1 MPGRLLI
8 IIVLFLPVF
17 TFASDESGRGDVVN
31 LMEQPMA
38 VAVSDLKT
46 LSDVINNV
54 SNKRIIY
61 TGEQHD
67 QFAHHAIQLKVI
79 KGLHAK
85 NKRLAVGMEMFQR
98 PFQGALDDYIAGRI
112 SEKEF
117 LKKSEYFK
125 RWAFDYNLYKPILD
139 FAREEKIPV
148 VALNIRRE
156 IIDKVS
162 KSGLVSLS
170 GAEKKEI
177 PEQMDFSDKE
187 YRDRLIKVFKMHQNS
202 KDRNFD
208 FFYQSQI
215 LWDETMSMSIYEFLK
230 KNHDYQVVVLA
241 GNGHIQYSSG
251 IPKRTFRRNR
261 YEYAVILN
269 DADMERNIADYIFY
283 PKSMEGVIPP
293 GLMVSLKEED
303 GRVIIE
309 GFPENSISE
318 KAGFSSGDVI
328 LSLDG
333 EPIGSVEDMK
343 IHLLNKKKGDTVR
356 VKALRKRFI
365 FGDKE
370 MEFEVTL

>member
-1 MPGRLLI
+1 
-8 IIVLFLPVF
+8 
-17 TFASDESGRGDVVN
+17 
-31 LMEQPMA
+31 MEQPMA

-170 GAEKKEI
+170 GAEKKKY
-177 PEQMDFSDKE
+177 PSRWTFPT
-187 YRDRLIKVFKMHQNS
+187 
-202 KDRNFD
+202 RN
-208 FFYQSQI
+208 
-215 LWDETMSMSIYEFLK
+215 T
-230 KNHDYQVVVLA
+230 
-241 GNGHIQYSSG
+241 G
-251 IPKRTFRRNR
+251 T
-261 YEYAVILN
+261 
-269 DADMERNIADYIFY
+269 
-283 PKSMEGVIPP
+283 
-293 GLMVSLKEED
+293 GL
-303 GRVIIE
+303 
-309 GFPENSISE
+309 
-318 KAGFSSGDVI
+318 
-328 LSLDG
+328 
-333 EPIGSVEDMK
+333 
-343 IHLLNKKKGDTVR
+343 
-356 VKALRKRFI
+356 
-365 FGDKE
+365 
-370 MEFEVTL
+370 